1 MTHGKRYPYAVA
13 LNVAEA
19 LRTALE
25 PFCERIVIA
34 GSLRRQKP
42 DVGDIELLLIPKVGT
57 RQKDLLDTEQYDRA
71 GEFIDGWLKSGV
83 VAKRPNKNGVFTWG
97 SQNRL
102 AVHVKSGIPLDIFT
116 TTPACWFNALV
127 VRTGPKD
134 SNLLITTTAQKK
146 GYSFE
151 AYGSGFR
158 SLNGHNPYHQ
168 TTSERDVF
176 EFIGLPYLEPRDR
189 K

>member
-13 LNVAEA
+13 LNVAQA
-19 LRTALE
+19 LVTVLE

-42 DVGDIELLLIPKVGT
+42 DVGDIELLMIGKTAT
-57 RQKDLLDTEQYDRA
+57 RQVDLLSTEEYDISAAEIERLV
-71 GEFIDGWLKSGV
+71 GQGILS
-83 VAKRPNKNGVFTWG
+83 KRPNKNGIFTWG
-97 SQNRL
+97 KENKL
-102 AVHVKSGIPLDIFT
+102 AIHVKTGIPVDLFATDL
-116 TTPACWFNALV
+116 ARWWNALV

-134 SNLLITTTAQKK
+134 SNLLITTTAQRK
-146 GYSFE
+146 GYRFE
-151 AYGSGFR
+151 AYGSGFLTR
-158 SLNGHNPYHQ
+158 DGYHT

-176 EFIGLPYLEPRDR
+176 EFIGLPYLEPKDR